1 MTKIIYEGYPAE
13 GIYVQQ
19 GTQHLVVK
27 AETTM
32 DWLNFTRKPG
42 YQPVEDKNNWLHGED
57 HGQNSSAEMGY
68 DGDAWYGTEDYDAWM
83 GLLDNGWAEGAD
95 LAAKLADE
103 VAPYIQGMKIV
114 DEPKRD
120 YEGDEVD
127 IDMYLEGD
135 PECMINYEEAKVH
148 GKAKFLTVAIDIG
161 ALCDVRKEAMMWR
174 GIIAAA
180 LVDTLESNGFRLEIF
195 GYSYDRGRRARGAA
209 FHRDNLI
216 ILPVKNEDQHMEL
229 ERLASL
235 IGHSSSFRR
244 GIFSGFE
251 KYPKHIFQ
259 DYLTLFGYGASQSG
273 WPTHFPADVFI
284 GKECLA
290 HDAKSAVQTFRQKL
304 SELPDFYEYLQE
316 ERGEL

>member
-13 GIYVQQ
+13 GIYVRQDP
-19 GTQHLVVK
+19 QHLVVK
-27 AETTM
+27 AESTM

-42 YQPVEDKNNWLHGED
+42 YQPVADPNNWLHGENHYKD
-57 HGQNSSAEMGY
+57 SSVGYGKDWHGTA
-68 DGDAWYGTEDYDAWM
+68 DYAGWLS
-83 GLLDNGWAEGAD
+83 LLDNGWSEGAD

-103 VAPYIQGMKIV
+103 VAPYIQGIKIV

-148 GKAKFLTVAIDIG
+148 GKAKFLTIAIDIG
-161 ALCDVRKEAMMWR
+161 ALCDVTKEAMMWR

-180 LVDTLESNGFRLEIF
+180 LVDTLEANGFRLEIF
-195 GYSYDRGRRARGAA
+195 GYSYDRGTILRSTHRY
-209 FHRDNLI
+209 RDNLI
-216 ILPVKNEDQHMEL
+216 ILPVKSEDQHMEL

-251 KYPKHIFQ
+251 KYPKHIFKQ
-259 DYLTLFGYGASQSG
+259 YLTLSGYGSSQGG
-273 WPTHFPADVFI
+273 WPTHYPADVFI